1 MVMMISPLQHA
12 VRKQMLEHRLSIL
25 RYFYRVPYSCP
36 KCKYKFEAP
45 IEAVLELEE
54 DDEWNRLSISTPPYT
69 ICLKFSYNECI
80 PIYKK
85 EK

>member
-12 VRKQMLEHRLSIL
+12 VRKQMLEDRLSIL

-54 DDEWNRLSISTPPYT
+54 DDE
-69 ICLKFSYNECI
+69 
-80 PIYKK
+80 
-85 EK
+85 